1 MHLTQLLTDPL
12 PGEGKK
18 KEKRKEKKEMKTFQY
33 EIIGSSQS
41 KCLVEK
47 C

>member
-1 MHLTQLLTDPL
+1 MCLIKTLYKNR
-12 PGEGKK
+12 GKK